1 MSVTIV
7 ANDFHTHSV
16 GIRNVGYS
24 AFNCVIKTR
33 PTTVRFKFIFG
44 SIKRIVA
51 LTADIQSFICFI
63 VIITRKRP
71 VGCFVQ
77 NHILFLST
85 FNIQHSTFNI
95 QHSTF
100 IIDQY
105 ADNIFRFVLKHTRN
119 KMLADD
125 IVQETFAKVWEK
137 HEDIQV
143 EKAKSYLFTT
153 AYHCLVDVMKK
164 EARSG
169 TIDGIERQGTQDN
182 AHLFDIQKVLQ
193 EALERLP
200 EIQKQ

>member
-1 MSVTIV
+1 MN
-7 ANDFHTHSV
+7 AKDYN
-16 GIRNVGYS
+16 N
-24 AFNCVIKTR
+24 A
-33 PTTVRFKFIFG
+33 
-44 SIKRIVA
+44 
-51 LTADIQSFICFI
+51 
-63 VIITRKRP
+63 
-71 VGCFVQ
+71 
-77 NHILFLST
+77 
-85 FNIQHSTFNI
+85 
-95 QHSTF
+95 
-100 IIDQY
+100 IDQY

-169 TIDGIERQGTQDN
+169 TLDGIERQGTQDN

-200 EIQKQ
+200 EIQKTVVLLRDYEGYHYDEIAEITSLTESQVKVYIFRARQTLKTYLKDIELVA